1 MDLAKITDN
10 GRTGKGIL
18 FVLSSVSG
26 GGKTTIIN
34 HLFRD
39 VPDLRLSISHTTR
52 KLRSGERN
60 GADYHFISEQEFTD
74 MVDREEFLEW
84 AEVYGHRY
92 GTSKSEVPGPGSG
105 RKDLVLDIDV
115 QGGLQVSEKRPD
127 AVLIFLLLPGEEEQE
142 KRLRQRGTEPP
153 EHLQKR
159 IQAARGEL
167 ATVSEY
173 DYAVIN
179 NELEGAVDAVRS
191 IIVSERCR
199 ISRNTAMNHQRED

>member
-74 MVDREEFLEW
+74 MEI
-84 AEVYGHRY
+84 
-92 GTSKSEVPGPGSG
+92 G
-105 RKDLVLDIDV
+105 RAHV
-115 QGGLQVSEKRPD
+115 
-127 AVLIFLLLPGEEEQE
+127 
-142 KRLRQRGTEPP
+142 
-153 EHLQKR
+153 
-159 IQAARGEL
+159 
-167 ATVSEY
+167 
-173 DYAVIN
+173 
-179 NELEGAVDAVRS
+179 
-191 IIVSERCR
+191 
-199 ISRNTAMNHQRED
+199 